1 MEFYI
6 KNNDLISKKEWVNLI
21 SSLENNFNSLETNLE
36 RSKRRLKESL
46 FKAVEKRKDDS
57 LGIFLS
63 GGVDSSLLVFI
74 AKELGLK
81 FKCFTVGF
89 QEKSKK
95 PEDLEYSERL
105 AEELNLDLISKVYG
119 LNEVEGAVK
128 EVVKI
133 LKTEDSVKVG
143 IGVVVYLGLKLAKE
157 NEVKVLLGGLGVEE
171 TLCGYMRHKDV
182 FSKEGFERVHKECWR
197 GLKEMYGIDLTR
209 DASIVKSMN
218 MDVRTPFLDRDFII
232 EAMKIHPM
240 LKISND
246 QNKIVLREMA
256 KDIGLNYSIA
266 FRKKVAAQYGSR
278 IDKAIDKLARKNGF
292 KFKKDWLNHLMADIK
307 SQPLLFKP

>member
-1 MEFYI
+1 MF
-6 KNNDLISKKEWVNLI
+6 
-21 SSLENNFNSLETNLE
+21 
-36 RSKRRLKESL
+36 R
-46 FKAVEKRKDDS
+46 AVEKRKDNS
-57 LGIFLS
+57 FGIFLS

-105 AEELNLDLISKVYG
+105 AEELNLELVSRVYG
-119 LNEVEGAVK
+119 LNEVESAVK
-128 EVVKI
+128 DVVKI
-133 LKTEDSVKVG
+133 LKTDDSVKVG

-171 TLCGYMRHKDV
+171 TLCGYMRHKEV
-182 FSKEGFERVHKECWR
+182 FSKEGFEGVHKECWR

-246 QNKIVLREMA
+246 QNKIVLREIAEDYGLA
-256 KDIGLNYSIA
+256 KEFAL
-266 FRKKVAAQYGSR
+266 RKTIVFIRFPQFIYWLMEALSLMSR
-278 IDKAIDKLARKNGF
+278 IVLTKKLF
-292 KFKKDWLNHLMADIK
+292 
-307 SQPLLFKP
+307 